1 MRIAVHHPPSSQ
13 LPLSLRRYFEA
24 LAPELEKLG
33 AELIPF
39 TCRPPSACD
48 VVWDPFCGGRQCP
61 EWLDDQIRSPVVITL
76 HGAAPF
82 SQPWSE
88 VYPSLREAL
97 CGELVTLQRLER
109 WMAYNSRVS
118 VFISPSRYGVR
129 ENCDY
134 LGLAFDKF
142 VVAHHGVDHG
152 IFTPHGP
159 AEQDV
164 GFLHVAAWQPKKNTA
179 RLVEGWAGLP
189 AADRPPLTLIVPGL
203 PEGAV
208 PSHAGLRVIR
218 QPLEPPALARY
229 YRGALAFVFPSL
241 HETFGLP
248 VAEAMACGCPVLT
261 SACTA
266 LEELYAGSALLVDPR
281 SVEAIREGLLRL
293 VCDDKVRAGLRAAGL
308 KLAAELT
315 WERSARAH
323 LDAFR
328 AAADKHKEVR
338 AVVDTGRGYYH
349 ATRPDLAA
357 LIPASARR
365 ILDIGCGAGGLGRL
379 LKERQPCWVT
389 GVELV
394 PAVAEQARGVLDEV
408 LVGDA
413 ETIVQGR
420 PPQPFDCVVC
430 GDVLEHLR
438 DPGRLLQRLREDWLA
453 PGGLVVAS
461 VPNVRHWSVIQQLL
475 EGRWDYADAGLL
487 DRTHLRF
494 FTRTTLYFLFAEA
507 GFQIMQWQAL
517 RVPGL
522 SFPAQ
527 LLPPLRE
534 VGLRV
539 NTLQTEAEDYQY
551 IVVARPKPLPAYG
564 SGGGGPTGGGGSR
577 ADRPVASIVIPV
589 WNGLEYTRQCVES
602 ILAHTRLPF
611 ELVIVDNGSTDGT
624 PAYLSELRRE
634 GRRGSCRRVRVVR
647 NDANL
652 GFGPACNQGM
662 AEALGD
668 YIVLLNND
676 TVVTEGWLERMRAAA
691 ERDARIGVVGPRS
704 NYVAG
709 PQVIEDVPYAP
720 DDPAAMERFAA
731 ALAERE
737 AGRGFFAQRAIG
749 LCLLIKR
756 QVIDRIGGFDPRFGM
771 GNCED
776 DDFSIRVLL
785 AGFAIWIASDVFI
798 HHHGNRTFRAL
809 GVDYGE
815 LLRRNLGRLLA
826 KWGVGSGSAAEAARG
841 YPLGEILARHVFVP
855 ELHYEPLSPAE
866 LDRPGLEPPAKR
878 ARCYLALPRWDDPRA
893 PWPELLE
900 RYLRTFGAEDD
911 VALLL
916 RVDPTGP
923 VSPEE
928 VVWRLHEVARERGLD
943 LEGGAEIVLVDEPLG
958 PLDRGRLYRAADVL
972 VAPEL
977 ADGPHVAQEA
987 AYFGLAVQS
996 LEEAFR
1002 LGPVRPRVAGR

>member
-1 MRIAVHHPPSSQ
+1 MRIAVHHPLSSP
-13 LPLSLRRYFEA
+13 LPLSLCRYFEA

-39 TCRPPSACD
+39 TRRPPSACD
-48 VVWDPFCGGRQCP
+48 VVWDPFCAGGQYP
-61 EWLDDQIRSPVVITL
+61 EWLDDHIRSPVVITL

-97 CGELVTLQRLER
+97 CGELVTLQWLER

-118 VFISPSRYGVR
+118 VFISPSRYAVR

-164 GFLHVAAWQPKKNTA
+164 GFLHVAAWQPIKNTA

-208 PSHAGLRVIR
+208 PPHAGLRIIR

-281 SVEAIREGLLRL
+281 SAEAIREGLLRI

-308 KLAAELT
+308 KLAAEFT

-323 LDAFR
+323 LDAFK

-338 AVVDTGRGYYH
+338 AVVDTGRGLAQLDPYFGY
-349 ATRPDLAA
+349 ARPEVAELV
-357 LIPASARR
+357 PAGARR
-365 ILDIGCGAGGLGRL
+365 VLDVGCAAGELGRH
-379 LKERQPCWVT
+379 LKERLGCWVT
-389 GVELV
+389 GIEVV
-394 PAVAEQARGVLDEV
+394 PAAAARARQVLDEV
-408 LVGDA
+408 LEGDV
-413 ETIVQGR
+413 EEIVRGR
-420 PPQPFDCVVC
+420 PPEPYDCVVC
-430 GDVLEHLR
+430 ADVLEHLR
-438 DPGRLLQRLREDWLA
+438 DPGGVLRALRERWLA
-453 PGGLVVAS
+453 PGGVVVAS

-507 GFQIMQWQAL
+507 GFQIVEWRATRL
-517 RVPGL
+517 ADAAGL
-522 SFPAQ
+522 PSG
-527 LLPPLRE
+527 LLGPLRE
-534 VGLRV
+534 AGLRV
-539 NTLQTEAEDYQY
+539 QTLEEEAEHYQY
-551 IVVARPKPLPAYG
+551 VVAARVKPLPFYSPG
-564 SGGGGPTGGGGSR
+564 GEGGGE
-577 ADRPVASIVIPV
+577 RPEVSIVIPV
-589 WNGLEYTRQCVES
+589 CDGLEYTRHCLES
-602 ILAHTRLPF
+602 ILSSTRTPF
-611 ELVIVDNGSTDGT
+611 ELVVVDNGSRDGT
-624 PAYLSELRRE
+624 PAYLRDLAGGPWPRGRCLGLR
-634 GRRGSCRRVRVVR
+634 VLR
-647 NDANL
+647 NEANL

-662 AEALGD
+662 AAARGED
-668 YIVLLNND
+668 VVILNND
-676 TVVTEGWLERMRAAA
+676 TVVTDGWLERLRAAA
-691 ERDARIGVVGPRS
+691 ERDSRIGVVAPRS

-709 PQVIEDVPYAP
+709 PQQVDAVPYAP
-720 DDPAAMERFAA
+720 GDWEGMRRFAA
-731 ALAERE
+731 ARAAER
-737 AGRGFFAQRAIG
+737 AGQGFFAPRAIG

-756 QVIDRIGGFDPRFGM
+756 AVLDRVGGFDPRFWP
-771 GNCED
+771 GNFED
-776 DDFSIRVLL
+776 DDFSLRVLL
-785 AGFAIWIASDVFI
+785 AGFAIWVADDVFI
-798 HHHGNRTFRAL
+798 HHHGSRTFVEQRI
-809 GVDYGE
+809 DYGA
-815 LLRRNLGRLLA
+815 LLHRNLARFKA
-826 KWGVGSGSAAEAARG
+826 KWGVPPEEG
-841 YPLGEILARHVFVP
+841 YTIEDILRRHVFLP
-855 ELHYEPLSPAE
+855 EWHYEPLCPAE
-866 LDRPGLEPPAKR
+866 LDLPAPAPGPRR
-878 ARCYLALPRWDDPRA
+878 ACQYLAFPRWDDPDR
-893 PWPELLE
+893 PWLDLVE
-900 RYLRTFGAEDD
+900 RYVRRFTARDD

-916 RVDPTGP
+916 RADPTGP
-923 VSPEE
+923 VPPVE
-928 VVWRLHEVARERGLD
+928 VVWRLHEGAQERGID
-943 LEGGAEIVLVDEPLG
+943 LEGGPEIVLVDDPLG
-958 PLDRGRLYRAADVL
+958 PLQRGRLYRAADVL

-977 ADGPHVAQEA
+977 AESPHVVDEA
-987 AYFGLAVQS
+987 RHFGLAVRS
-996 LEEAFR
+996 LAEAF
-1002 LGPVRPRVAGR
+1002 GP